1 MISDADLDGIL
12 DEAWRLLE
20 RGKAKAAVRLLERT
34 LAGTSM
40 NEAQEADTRHA
51 LGTAYAEMNARPAM
65 VREWLRVRA
74 LDERADAGASLL
86 TIGRFER
93 EAERALA
100 ELPAPLLAG
109 LGNVAVVIDDRPSVE
124 MVRDGVDPRLL
135 GMFSGL
141 PLPEQSAL
149 GGGGVPQ
156 VIQLFRRNLEAE
168 VATAEELVEEIRIT
182 VIHETAHYFGLDDDD
197 LDRLGLG

>member
-1 MISDADLDGIL
+1 MISDADLDRIL

-20 RGKAKAAVRLLERT
+20 RGETSAVARMLERT
-34 LAGTSM
+34 LAETTLD
-40 NEAQEADTRHA
+40 EEREADTRHA
-51 LGTAYAEMNARPAM
+51 LGTAYADLNDRPAM

-74 LDERADAGASLL
+74 LDERTDKAASLL

-93 EAERALA
+93 EAERALE
-100 ELPAPLLAG
+100 ELPAPLLAR
-109 LGNVAVVIDDRPSVE
+109 LGNVAIVIDDRPSVE

-141 PLPEQSAL
+141 PLPDQSAL

-168 VATAEELVEEIRIT
+168 ASTAEELAEEIRIT
-182 VIHETAHYFGLDDDD
+182 VIHETAHYFGLDDSD